1 MAVAESDLEDWVLEM
16 LAGYA
21 WQTLHGPSIAP
32 GMPGAERSDYREVVL
47 VERLRDAIIEI
58 NPELPPDAVED
69 AIKTAIRP
77 ESAVIQTEN
86 WRAYQLLIFGVPV
99 EYRDTE
105 GVLRNARAHLVDWA
119 NPLANNLLAVNQ
131 FTIQGPKK
139 ERRPDVMLF
148 VNGLPL
154 GLLELKKPGEE
165 NATIAGAYAQVQT
178 YKAQIPDLFTWNQGV
193 VISDGFLARMGT
205 LTAPP
210 NHFQAWKTADG
221 QSLAPK
227 YRPEIEV
234 MVEGYL
240 RPELFLD
247 WVRNFVAFTGDGE
260 KAVKIGAKYHQ
271 YWAVTKAVTETIE
284 AVEGDGRAGI
294 VWHTQGSGKSFE
306 MAWYAGK
313 LMRHPAMDNPTLVV
327 LTDRNDL
334 DNQLFEETFAATKSG
349 APLPEVP
356 VQVESRQDLK
366 DLLTGRQSGGI
377 VFSTIQKFG
386 LSKDEREAGIQ
397 FPVLSERTNVVVM
410 VDEAHRSNYDFIDGF
425 ARHLRDGLPNAT
437 FIGFTGTPIEVKDR
451 STTAV
456 FGDVIDTYDL
466 TQAVEDGATVKVLY
480 EARLA
485 KVRLPEGAFEDIDDA
500 FADAVS
506 GTEEEA
512 QERLKSRW
520 SRVEAIVGADERLD
534 ELARDI
540 LAHWEAR
547 HELMPQS
554 KCMVVTMSR
563 RIAVALH
570 DKFKALRPDWYDPDD
585 TKGRMKVVMT
595 GSATDPESWQEHIR
609 NKAQMRALKARA
621 SDPDDPLEMV
631 IVRDM
636 WLTGFD
642 SPSMTTMYVD
652 KPMRGVSLM
661 QAITRVNRT
670 FKDKPAGLIVDY
682 IGIAEDLKEA
692 LADYTKRDQDNG
704 QVGADIEKTA
714 IPEMLKEH
722 DIVVSILAGFDWRPL
737 LADKGPKAFLHAVMD
752 CVEWL
757 LDQEHTEDA
766 LEGVETADE
775 EKKPLTT
782 KQRFVEHA
790 KRLRSFFSLVPA
802 TPEATR
808 IRDDVAYFDTV
819 RAAIAKIENAGRGA
833 TDTAAELDTAI
844 RQIVS
849 ENMTGTGVVDIYAE
863 AGIANPDISLI
874 DDAFVKKITQSDR
887 PNVQMEALKRLLNAE
902 IKAIAKRNIVKGR
915 EFSDMLN
922 ESLLRYQ
929 NRSLDTAAVVAELVR
944 LAQALTAERDRGQQ
958 TGLSDNELAFYDAL
972 RTNESAVEALQDDV
986 MKQIA
991 HELTDIVRR
1000 DAKTDWAV
1008 KEQVRAKLRS
1018 TIRRLLLRHG
1028 YPPDKAPAATE
1039 LILKQAEVLGSSESR

>member
-1 MAVAESDLEDWVLEM
+1 
-16 LAGYA
+16 
-21 WQTLHGPSIAP
+21 
-32 GMPGAERSDYREVVL
+32 
-47 VERLRDAIIEI
+47 
-58 NPELPPDAVED
+58 
-69 AIKTAIRP
+69 
-77 ESAVIQTEN
+77 
-86 WRAYQLLIFGVPV
+86 
-99 EYRDTE
+99 
-105 GVLRNARAHLVDWA
+105 
-119 NPLANNLLAVNQ
+119 
-131 FTIQGPKK
+131 
-139 ERRPDVMLF
+139 
-148 VNGLPL
+148 
-154 GLLELKKPGEE
+154 
-165 NATIAGAYAQVQT
+165 
-178 YKAQIPDLFTWNQGV
+178 
-193 VISDGFLARMGT
+193 
-205 LTAPP
+205 
-210 NHFQAWKTADG
+210 
-221 QSLAPK
+221 
-227 YRPEIEV
+227 
-234 MVEGYL
+234 
-240 RPELFLD
+240 
-247 WVRNFVAFTGDGE
+247 
-260 KAVKIGAKYHQ
+260 
-271 YWAVTKAVTETIE
+271 
-284 AVEGDGRAGI
+284 
-294 VWHTQGSGKSFE
+294 
-306 MAWYAGK
+306 
-313 LMRHPAMDNPTLVV
+313 
-327 LTDRNDL
+327 
-334 DNQLFEETFAATKSG
+334 
-349 APLPEVP
+349 
-356 VQVESRQDLK
+356 
-366 DLLTGRQSGGI
+366 
-377 VFSTIQKFG
+377 
-386 LSKDEREAGIQ
+386 
-397 FPVLSERTNVVVM
+397 
-410 VDEAHRSNYDFIDGF
+410 
-425 ARHLRDGLPNAT
+425 
-437 FIGFTGTPIEVKDR
+437 
-451 STTAV
+451 
-456 FGDVIDTYDL
+456 
-466 TQAVEDGATVKVLY
+466 
-480 EARLA
+480 
-485 KVRLPEGAFEDIDDA
+485 
-500 FADAVS
+500 
-506 GTEEEA
+506 
-512 QERLKSRW
+512 
-520 SRVEAIVGADERLD
+520 
-534 ELARDI
+534 
-540 LAHWEAR
+540 
-547 HELMPQS
+547 MPQS

-682 IGIAEDLKEA
+682 IGIAEDLKDA
-692 LADYTKRDQDNG
+692 LADYTKRDQDNA

-782 KQRFVEHA
+782 KQRFVEHT

-991 HELTDIVRR
+991 HELTEIVRR

-1039 LILKQAEVLGSSESR
+1039 LILKQAEVMGSSESR

>member
-1 MAVAESDLEDWVLEM
+1 MVVAESDLEVLVLAM
-16 LAGYA
+16 LAEEGWRA
-21 WQTLHGPSIAP
+21 IHGSDITP
-32 GMPGAERSDYREVVL
+32 GMPAAERSDYREVVL
-47 VERLRDAIIEI
+47 TGRLRKAIIDLNPDLPGDAVDDAI
-58 NPELPPDAVED
+58 
-69 AIKTAIRP
+69 TSTIRP

-99 EYRDTE
+99 EYRDAH
-105 GVLRNARAHLVDWA
+105 GVLRNARVRLVDWA
-119 NPLANNLLAVNQ
+119 DPSANDLVAVNQ
-131 FTIQGPKK
+131 FTIRGPKK
-139 ERRPDVMLF
+139 ERRPDVVLF

-154 GLLELKKPGEE
+154 GLLELKKPGTE
-165 NATIAGAYAQVQT
+165 NATIAGAYAQIQT
-178 YKAQIPDLFTWNQGV
+178 YKAQIPDLFTWNQGIV
-193 VISDGFLARMGT
+193 LSDGFLARMGT

-210 NHFQAWKTADG
+210 NHFQAWKTIDG
-221 QSLAPK
+221 ESLAAK
-227 YRPEIEV
+227 YRAEIEV

-240 RPELFLD
+240 RPSVFLD
-247 WVRNFVAFTGDGE
+247 WVRNFIAFAGDGE
-260 KAVKIGAKYHQ
+260 KATKIGAKYHQ
-271 YWAVTKAVTETIE
+271 YWAVTKAVTETVE

-334 DNQLFEETFAATKSG
+334 DNQLFEETFAATKPG

-366 DLLTGRQSGGI
+366 DLLNGRQSGGI

-386 LSKDEREAGIQ
+386 LSRDEREAGIG
-397 FPVLSERTNVVVM
+397 FPTLSERRNIVVM

-437 FIGFTGTPIEVKDR
+437 FIGFTGTPIEAKDR

-485 KVRLPEGAFEDIDDA
+485 KVRLPHDALDDIDDA
-500 FADAVS
+500 FAEAVS

-540 LAHWEAR
+540 VAHWEAR

-570 DKFKALRPDWYDPDD
+570 DKIKTLRPEWYDPDD

-595 GSATDPESWQEHIR
+595 GSATDPEQWQEHIR
-609 NKAQMRALKARA
+609 NRTQMRALKGRA
-621 SDPDDPLEMV
+621 SDPDDALEMV

-642 SPSMTTMYVD
+642 SPAMTTMYVD
-652 KPMRGVSLM
+652 KPMRGVALM

-682 IGIAEDLKEA
+682 IGIAEDLKDA
-692 LADYTKRDQDNG
+692 LADYTKRDRDNA

-722 DIVVSILAGFDWRPL
+722 DIVVSILAGFQWRPL
-737 LADKGPKAFLHAVMD
+737 LADKAPKAYLHAVLN

-757 LDQEHTEDA
+757 LEREHTEDA
-766 LEGVETADE
+766 LEGIETEDGGE
-775 EKKPLTT
+775 KPLTI
-782 KQRFVEHA
+782 KQRFMAHT
-790 KRLRSFFSLVPA
+790 KRLRAFFSLVPA
-802 TPEATR
+802 SPEATR

-874 DDAFVKKITQSDR
+874 DEAFVKNMNQSNR
-887 PNVQMEALKRLLNAE
+887 PNVQLEALKRLLNSE
-902 IKAIAKRNIVKGR
+902 IKAITKRNIVKGR
-915 EFSDMLN
+915 EFSEMLN
-922 ESLLRYQ
+922 ESLIRYQ
-929 NRSLDTAAVVAELVR
+929 NRSLDTATVVAELVA
-944 LAQALTAERDRGQQ
+944 LAQALQAERARGQQ

-991 HELTDIVRR
+991 QELTDIVRR

-1008 KEQVRAKLRS
+1008 KEQVRAKLRT
-1018 TIRRLLLRHG
+1018 TIKRLLLKHG

-1039 LILKQAEVLGSSESR
+1039 LILKQAEVMGSLEAI

>member
-16 LAGYA
+16 LAERG
-21 WQTLHGPSIAP
+21 WQAIYGPEIAP

-47 VERLRDAIIEI
+47 VQRLRDAIIDL
-58 NPELPPDAVED
+58 NPELPEDAVED
-69 AIKTAIRP
+69 VIKTAIRP

-86 WRAYQLLIFGVPV
+86 WRAYQSLIFGVPV
-99 EYRDTE
+99 EYRDAQ
-105 GVLRNARAHLVDWA
+105 GMLRNARARLVDWSD
-119 NPLANNLLAVNQ
+119 PLANNLVAVNQ
-131 FTIQGPKK
+131 FTALGPKK
-139 ERRPDVMLF
+139 ERRPDVVLF

-154 GLLELKKPGEE
+154 CLLELKKPGEE
-165 NATIAGAYAQVQT
+165 NATIAGAYTQVQT

-193 VISDGFLARMGT
+193 VVSDGILARMGT

-210 NHFQAWKTADG
+210 NHFQAWKTVDG
-221 QSLAPK
+221 MTLAAK
-227 YRPEIEV
+227 YTPEIEV
-234 MVEGYL
+234 MVEGFL
-240 RPELFLD
+240 RPEVFLD
-247 WVRNFVAFTGDGE
+247 WVHNFIAFTGDGE

-271 YWAVTKAVTETIE
+271 YWAVTKAVTETVE

-306 MAWYAGK
+306 MAWYSGK
-313 LMRHPAMDNPTLVV
+313 LMRDPRMDNPTLVV
-327 LTDRNDL
+327 MTDRNDL
-334 DNQLFEETFAATKSG
+334 DNQLFEETFAATKPG

-356 VQVESRQDLK
+356 VQAESRQELK

-377 VFSTIQKFG
+377 IFTTIQKFG
-386 LSKDEREAGIQ
+386 LTKDEREAGIP
-397 FPVLSERTNVVVM
+397 FPLLSERVNIVVM
-410 VDEAHRSNYDFIDGF
+410 ADEAHRSNYDFIDGF

-437 FIGFTGTPIEVKDR
+437 FIGFTGTPIESKDR

-485 KVRLPEGAFEDIDDA
+485 KVRLPEGAFDDIDDA
-500 FADAVS
+500 FAEAVS

-512 QERLKSRW
+512 QERLKSKW

-547 HELMPQS
+547 HEVMPQS
-554 KCMVVTMSR
+554 KCMIVTMSR

-570 DKFKALRPDWYDPDD
+570 DKFKALRPEWYDDD
-585 TKGRMKVVMT
+585 DAKGRMKVVMT
-595 GSATDPESWQEHIR
+595 GSATDPEHWQEHIR
-609 NKAQMRALKARA
+609 NKAQMHALKTRA
-621 SDPDDPLEMV
+621 SDSNDPLEVV

-642 SPSMTTMYVD
+642 SPAMTTMYVD

-692 LADYTKRDQDNG
+692 LANYTKRDQDNG
-704 QVGADIEKTA
+704 QIGADIEKTA

-722 DIVVSILAGFDWRPL
+722 DIVCSVLSGFSWRPL
-737 LADKGPKAFLHAVMD
+737 VAEKSPKAFLHAVMD

-757 LDQEHTEDA
+757 LEQEHAEDPM
-766 LEGVETADE
+766 EGVEAAEGD
-775 EKKPLTT
+775 KKPLTV
-782 KQRFVEHA
+782 KQRFVEHT

-802 TPEATR
+802 TVEATR

-819 RAAIAKIENAGRGA
+819 RAAIAKIEGGGRGA
-833 TDTAAELDTAI
+833 TDLNAELDTAI
-844 RQIVS
+844 RQIIS
-849 ENMTGTGVVDIYAE
+849 ENMTGAGVVDIYAE

-874 DDAFVKKITQSDR
+874 DETFVKKITESER
-887 PNVQMEALKRLLNAE
+887 PNIQLEALKRLLNSE
-902 IKAIAKRNIVKGR
+902 IKTIAKRNVVKGR
-915 EFSDMLN
+915 EFSEMLN

-944 LAQALTAERDRGQQ
+944 LAQALKAEHERGQQ
-958 TGLSDNELAFYDAL
+958 TGLTENELAFYDAL
-972 RTNESAVEALQDDV
+972 RTNESAVEAMKDDV

-1008 KEQVRAKLRS
+1008 KEQVRAKLRT
-1018 TIRRLLLRHG
+1018 TIKHLLLQHG
-1028 YPPDKAPAATE
+1028 YPPDKAPDATA
-1039 LILKQAEVLGSSESR
+1039 LILKQAEVMGSGLEA